1 MIGWKLRLRKSFH
14 LFQGHF
20 DVWTHSLIFRLPLQQ
35 KKLFHLRK
43 NTFFICCFTFCILP
57 SSNLNKNNSEKC
69 INYIYIF
76 NTMIMH
82 CWVNVLIILINCPSF
97 CLQCKLLSTKKK
109 KKFEFV
115 ESHFL
120 SMSMEKNKNRNLFY
134 TRLFGEL
141 FIIQIWKIVNDLDL
155 ESCWWFWFGKLF
167 KIFGFGKL
175 LKIIIIFLILV
186 DNLQHIC
193 DLFDNLKYVSTKIK
207 FVNIR
212 IVLISN

>member
-1 MIGWKLRLRKSFH
+1 VSHDRLKTEIKKKL
-14 LFQGHF
+14 
-20 DVWTHSLIFRLPLQQ
+20 SLISRAFRCLNSFSNISFAFATK

-57 SSNLNKNNSEKC
+57 SSNLNQNNSEKC

-76 NTMIMH
+76 NTMMMH

-141 FIIQIWKIVNDLDL
+141 FIIQIWKTVND
-155 ESCWWFWFGKLF
+155 
-167 KIFGFGKL
+167 
-175 LKIIIIFLILV
+175 
-186 DNLQHIC
+186 
-193 DLFDNLKYVSTKIK
+193 
-207 FVNIR
+207 
-212 IVLISN
+212 